1 MTVRSSL
8 PGERDHRLDT
18 FRGIALMMIFINHV
32 PGNIYEHL
40 TSRNFGYSD
49 AAEAFVLMSGIA
61 VGLAYARGFANGPLS
76 SALLKVWKRAGKL
89 YATQMIITMWAIAV
103 VAAGIVYFDTADV
116 VKSVNF
122 TPLLD
127 RPLASM
133 IGIPL
138 LTHQLGY
145 FNILPLYF
153 VLLLASP
160 LYILIGLRSRLA
172 LVLFAVAVW
181 FMAGSFR
188 LNFPNYPNEGGWFFN
203 PLSWQL
209 IYAIGIAAGMEA
221 KEGRKLVPY
230 DLGLF
235 LICASYL
242 VFSLVWVQFRLG
254 AFPGSGQLPFFI
266 ASYDKTFVALPRLL
280 HVLALAYVLTNLDA
294 VTRLLKTKPF
304 QPLQLMGQH
313 GLYVFA
319 AGSLIAITLQV
330 LRYRYEPNWFEDG
343 ALLAS
348 GILVQYGLALFL
360 DYLAPKKSAP
370 VPAAAQKAKMQEGAG
385 RPAFLSR

>member
-1 MTVRSSL
+1 
-8 PGERDHRLDT
+8 
-18 FRGIALMMIFINHV
+18 MMIFINHV
-32 PGNIYEHL
+32 PGNIYENL
-40 TSRNFGYSD
+40 TSRNFGFSD

-61 VGLAYARGFANGPLS
+61 VGLAYARGFARGPFS
-76 SALLKVWKRAGKL
+76 EALLKVWKRAGKL
-89 YATQMIITMWAIAV
+89 YVTQMVITIWAIAII
-103 VAAGIVYFDTADV
+103 AAGIVFLDTADV
-116 VKSVNF
+116 VPSVNF
-122 TPLLD
+122 TRLLD

-160 LYILIGLRSRLA
+160 IYIMIGLRSRLA
-172 LVLFAVAVW
+172 LVLFAAAIW
-181 FMAGSFR
+181 FAAGMLR

-230 DLGLF
+230 DQGLF
-235 LICASYL
+235 LFAAAYL
-242 VFSLVWVQFRLG
+242 VFSLVWVQLRLG
-254 AFPGSGQLPFFI
+254 SFPGSGQLPFFI
-266 ASYDKTFVALPRLL
+266 AGYDKTFVALPRLL

-294 VTRLLKTKPF
+294 VKRLLATKPF

-319 AGSLIAITLQV
+319 AGSLIAIAFQV

-343 ALLAS
+343 ALLMS
-348 GILVQYGLALFL
+348 GVLLQYGLALFL
-360 DYLAPKKSAP
+360 AYMSPKKPAP
-370 VPAAAQKAKMQEGAG
+370 APEKAKMQEGVG